1 LKIVTVLGARPQF
14 IKAAAVSR
22 EISGHA
28 DIEELIVHTGQHF
41 DDNMSEV
48 FFREMHIPKPRY
60 HFDIHGLTHGA
71 MTGQMLESIEKVL
84 MEERPDWVLV
94 YGDTNTTLAGALAAA
109 KLHVPAAHVEAGLRS
124 FNMRMPEEINRI
136 LADRVSSLLCCPTKT
151 AVRNLEREGFRGFK
165 CAVELCGDVMQ
176 DAALFYARE
185 SEKVSKIRKKLG
197 IEALEYALC
206 TVHRAEN
213 TDDHERLA
221 GIISGLARISR
232 ELPVILP
239 IHPRTR
245 HLLEK
250 EKIDTKARV
259 IEPVGYLEMLDL
271 LKHCTIVLTD
281 SGGLQKEA
289 YFFAKPCV
297 TLREETEWTE
307 LVEHGCNLI
316 VGTDPER
323 IFAGYRTMRKAG
335 IDFGKDL
342 YGGGRAASRVV
353 EALKRHAPC

>member
-1 LKIVTVLGARPQF
+1 MKIVTVLGARPQF

-22 EISGHA
+22 ELAGHA
-28 DIEELIVHTGQHF
+28 DIEELVVHTGQHF

-48 FFREMHIPKPRY
+48 FFREMRIPKPRY
-60 HFDIHGLTHGA
+60 RFHIHGLTHGA
-71 MTGQMLESIEKVL
+71 MTGQMLERIEKVL
-84 MEERPDWVLV
+84 MEEKPDWVLV

-136 LADRVSSLLCCPTKT
+136 LTDRVSALLCCPTET

-165 CAVELCGDVMQ
+165 CAIELCGDVMQ

-185 SEKVSKIRKKLG
+185 SEKVSKIRKSLG
-197 IEALEYALC
+197 LEGSEYALC

-213 TDDHERLA
+213 TDDRDKLA
-221 GIISGLARISR
+221 GIFSGLQRISR
-232 ELPVILP
+232 QLSVVFP

-245 HLLEK
+245 RLLQEK
-250 EKIDTKARV
+250 EVPDAVRV
-259 IEPVGYLEMLDL
+259 IDPVGYLEMIDL
-271 LKHCTIVLTD
+271 LRHCTIVLTD

-307 LVEHGCNLI
+307 LVENGCNLI
-316 VGTDPER
+316 AGTDPER

-353 EALKRHAPC
+353 GALKRHAPR

>member
-1 LKIVTVLGARPQF
+1 MKIVTVLGARPQF
-14 IKAAAVSR
+14 IKAATVSR
-22 EISGHA
+22 EIAGQA
-28 DIEELIVHTGQHF
+28 DVEELIVHTGQHF

-48 FFREMHIPKPRY
+48 FFREMRIPKPRY
-60 HFDIHGLTHGA
+60 RFDIHGLTHGA

-84 MEERPDWVLV
+84 IEEQPDWVLV

-109 KLHVPAAHVEAGLRS
+109 KLHILSAHVEAGLRS

-136 LADRVSSLLCCPTKT
+136 LADRVCSLLCCPTET

-165 CAVELCGDVMQ
+165 CAIELCGDVMQ

-185 SEKVSKIRKKLG
+185 SEKVSTIRKSLG
-197 IEALEYALC
+197 IEGSEYALC
-206 TVHRAEN
+206 TIHRAEN
-213 TDDHERLA
+213 TDDRARLA
-221 GIISGLARISR
+221 GILAAIDRISG

-250 EKIDTKARV
+250 EKMKTAARTID
-259 IEPVGYLEMLDL
+259 PVGYLEMIDL

-307 LVEHGCNLI
+307 LVEYGCNLI
-316 VGTDPER
+316 AGTDPER

-342 YGGGRAASRVV
+342 YGGGKAAARVV
-353 EALKRHAPC
+353 EALKNHAPR